1 MKNLIHLYRRNP
13 ATQKILLTMRLTL
26 LLLVISVLS
35 AFSSSYAQK
44 TKLDINVQNS
54 SVKDVLDAIETQ
66 SEFFFMYNN
75 KQVDVD
81 RKVDLDAKSSTV
93 DAVLQKLFAGTE
105 VNFKVVNRQILL
117 FPNDIINLLEQ
128 QERKVSGKVTD
139 ASGKSLPGA
148 TVIVKGT
155 ATGVITDGNGNFTL
169 SIPADAMTLV
179 FSFVGMKTQEV
190 SVGNKTTI
198 NLVMSEEAIGLE
210 EIVAIG
216 YGTMKKIDLTGSVS
230 SVTSGKITQRA
241 ITSIEQGLQGRMA
254 GVQVIQP
261 SGAPGTS
268 AIVRVRGTNSI
279 QYGNEPLWVV
289 DGFPVSNGISFIN
302 PNDIETMTVLKD
314 ASATAIYGSRGA
326 NGVVMVTTKKG
337 TAGKTKINYEFYYG
351 AQQLTKKIDL
361 MNVKDW
367 ATQHRVFWQRFRS
380 GALLSR
386 AFPQDQIDKMD
397 KGTDWQDEVFRT
409 GAIQSHNLSITGG
422 NDKTTFA
429 ISGNYINQEGIV
441 INSEYSKGTVSINLD
456 HKANNKFKL
465 GANIITSYEY
475 NQSINDRGVV
485 YGALIAAPT
494 SPVRNPDGTYYS
506 QLDYYNKTGI
516 MANISL
522 QNPVQTA
529 YEQAG
534 NFNTTRMLSN
544 YFGSYE
550 FIQGLIAKVSLGAD
564 IRFDRSNAYT
574 PSYFYSQSTSKGAAS
589 INSRQS
595 FGWVNENTLTY
606 SKTYNKV
613 HSFSALA
620 GFTLQREMA
629 ESVGAG
635 NTNFFSDVTQYYNL
649 GNGALPTTPSSDYS
663 RWSMASFLGRINYS
677 YADKYLAT
685 VSARYDGSSRFG
697 TNNRFGFFPSAALAW
712 RVSQEKFLKDVSW
725 LSDLKLRT
733 SYGKTGNQ
741 EIPLYQNIQ
750 SYYKTS
756 SYVFG
761 SAPAT
766 AVVPGSL
773 VNPDIKWETT
783 DQYNAG
789 IDLAFFQN
797 KLSFTV
803 DYYNKRTNDLL
814 FGVSVPRQGGFTTVL
829 QNIGSVEN
837 KGFEFGVNVNIVKK
851 DLHWTASGNISFNRN
866 KVISLANAD
875 RFFGPGWTAG
885 GRNGGSS
892 TIIMVGQPLGVFWGN
907 IFDGLWQTQE
917 EFAAGHMSTNGN
929 VGVGFENYRDIDGNG
944 IFEEGKDE
952 TIIGDPHPDFEFG
965 ITNSFNYKGFDLSFF
980 INVVYGNDVFNANKI
995 EMTSQVNINN
1005 QLATYKPWD
1014 GPGTSN
1020 TFFKNDRPGLRSGT
1034 FPNRVSTQYIE
1045 DGSFIRLQNL
1055 TFGYTVPFKFM
1066 KNSRIYIAAD
1076 NLFTLTHYSGY
1087 NPQVSSMGNTDTAL
1101 GIDFGTY
1108 PAARTLRLGIQ
1119 ANF

>member
-1 MKNLIHLYRRNP
+1 
-13 ATQKILLTMRLTL
+13 
-26 LLLVISVLS
+26 
-35 AFSSSYAQK
+35 
-44 TKLDINVQNS
+44 
-54 SVKDVLDAIETQ
+54 
-66 SEFFFMYNN
+66 
-75 KQVDVD
+75 
-81 RKVDLDAKSSTV
+81 
-93 DAVLQKLFAGTE
+93 
-105 VNFKVVNRQILL
+105 
-117 FPNDIINLLEQ
+117 
-128 QERKVSGKVTD
+128 
-139 ASGKSLPGA
+139 
-148 TVIVKGT
+148 
-155 ATGVITDGNGNFTL
+155 
-169 SIPADAMTLV
+169 
-179 FSFVGMKTQEV
+179 
-190 SVGNKTTI
+190 
-198 NLVMSEEAIGLE
+198 
-210 EIVAIG
+210 
-216 YGTMKKIDLTGSVS
+216 
-230 SVTSGKITQRA
+230 
-241 ITSIEQGLQGRMA
+241 
-254 GVQVIQP
+254 
-261 SGAPGTS
+261 
-268 AIVRVRGTNSI
+268 
-279 QYGNEPLWVV
+279 
-289 DGFPVSNGISFIN
+289 
-302 PNDIETMTVLKD
+302 
-314 ASATAIYGSRGA
+314 
-326 NGVVMVTTKKG
+326 
-337 TAGKTKINYEFYYG
+337 
-351 AQQLTKKIDL
+351 
-361 MNVKDW
+361 
-367 ATQHRVFWQRFRS
+367 
-380 GALLSR
+380 
-386 AFPQDQIDKMD
+386 MD

-980 INVVYGNDVFNANKI
+980 INGVYGNDVFNANKI

-1076 NLFTLTHYSGY
+1076 NLITLTHYSGY